1 MHANK
6 AGKVYIGQI
15 KKDVNIVLHIFLLF
29 YQEMDG
35 IERF

>member
-6 AGKVYIGQI
+6 AGKVYIGQF
-15 KKDVNIVLHIFLLF
+15 KKDVNNVLHIFLLF

-35 IERF
+35 IEMF